1 VPDFMAS
8 ALRDNAAE
16 GELPIGDIN
25 NWIIDGNTF
34 YFYFYFYFCLLK
46 KINPTFLGWGL
57 SAIHSTT
64 LIKTYS

>member
-1 VPDFMAS
+1 VPDFMAL

-16 GELPIGDIN
+16 GEFPIGDIN

-34 YFYFYFYFCLLK
+34 IFIFDNYK
-46 KINPTFLGWGL
+46 KNKPHFLGWGL

-64 LIKTYS
+64 VVRIYS